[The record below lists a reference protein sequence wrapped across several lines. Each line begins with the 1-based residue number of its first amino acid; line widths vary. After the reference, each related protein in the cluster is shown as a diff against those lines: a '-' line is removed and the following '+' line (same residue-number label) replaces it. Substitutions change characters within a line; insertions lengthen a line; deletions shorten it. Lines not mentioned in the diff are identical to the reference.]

1 LVELISAIQNF
12 YNEKGFVT
20 AKVNV
25 PKQNIQSGQLELKI
39 LEGKIDEVIVGDNH
53 FTDKMQEFTAF
64 GFLEGDTL
72 NLEDIN
78 QGIYQMNRLPSN
90 SATMK
95 IEPSNIEGE
104 AKVYIANQK
113 KFPARATVGYD
124 NLGNDFTGVKRS
136 NFSGS
141 FDNLLFLNDS
151 TNFSYSTNLNDD
163 SQKKEIR
170 SFSSGISIPFGYNI
184 FSYDYSRSEFKG
196 TTMGATNSIIL
207 NGYSDRNNFTLDR
220 VLFNAGN
227 LRIAGNTSITAKE
240 SASYLNGSKIETSER
255 KLTIGN
261 AGFTI
266 SNYFKNGLNLYLK
279 PSYSRGLKLLNA
291 KQDDQGLAA
300 DIPKAQ
306 FQLIKLY
313 ASLSKRFIIPK
324 LEAPVLLST
333 EMDSQIS
340 KNTLFGSEQFSVGG
354 YYSVR
359 GFRENYL
366 TGDSGYHLRN
376 KANFNIGSLILPLI
390 NKENPSYLTHLNKF
404 KLEPFYDYGHAQTRY
419 NNAGGRLAGA
429 GVKTIFE
436 SQYFN
441 ASLTYSWATNR
452 SKLLTATQKENKM
465 LYFEISASCC

>member
-1 LVELISAIQNF
+1 MF
-12 YNEKGFVT
+12 NE
-20 AKVNV
+20 
-25 PKQNIQSGQLELKI
+25 
-39 LEGKIDEVIVGDNH
+39 
-53 FTDKMQEFTAF
+53 
-64 GFLEGDTL
+64 
-72 NLEDIN
+72 
-78 QGIYQMNRLPSN
+78 
-90 SATMK
+90 
-95 IEPSNIEGE
+95 
-104 AKVYIANQK
+104 
-113 KFPARATVGYD
+113 
-124 NLGNDFTGVKRS
+124 
-136 NFSGS
+136 
-141 FDNLLFLNDS
+141 
-151 TNFSYSTNLNDD
+151 
-163 SQKKEIR
+163 
-170 SFSSGISIPFGYNI
+170 
-184 FSYDYSRSEFKG
+184 
-196 TTMGATNSIIL
+196 
-207 NGYSDRNNFTLDR
+207 
-220 VLFNAGN
+220 GN

-261 AGFTI
+261 AGFTV

-300 DIPKAQ
+300 DIPRAQ

-324 LEAPVLLST
+324 LEAPILLST

-366 TGDSGYHLRN
+366 TGDSGYYFRN

-390 NKENPSYLTHLNKF
+390 KKENLGYLTHLNKF
-404 KLEPFYDYGHAQTRY
+404 KLEPFYDYGHVQTRY
-419 NNAGGRLAGA
+419 NNTGGRLAGA

-452 SKLLTATQKENKM
+452 SKLLTATDKENKM